1 MSGFIYVQHSIALF
15 QRCVVNKAC
24 RLAAHFSLHD
34 SNSTNLLSHR
44 FSLILPVDS
53 LQTKPVFYMILDLS
67 RFLRNFIHKAYK
79 MNEYDELCLKLY
91 TS

>member
-34 SNSTNLLSHR
+34 SASNSTNLFISSVFINFARR
-44 FSLILPVDS
+44 FASNYKTRV
-53 LQTKPVFYMILDLS
+53 
-67 RFLRNFIHKAYK
+67 LRDPRSFTFFK
-79 MNEYDELCLKLY
+79 ELH
-91 TS
+91 SQSV